1 MKAQGIDTEISI
13 NFGKFWKC
21 GFYDWRIVLVQENGR
36 LKPLEMLSKNDNQIL
51 AQIRDSLHAAAGEGS
66 HDYYSEAL
74 DDDLGSLAQGRY
86 IVHAKGIRDQI
97 FHEVQVDYQNAEI
110 DTQEGKFLKRGDFSK
125 VE

>member
-36 LKPLEMLSKNDNQIL
+36 LKPLEMLSKNDNHIL
-51 AQIRDSLHAAAGEGS
+51 AQIRDSLNASAPEGS
-66 HDYYSEAL
+66 PDYYSEAL

-86 IVHAKGIRDQI
+86 IVHAKGIRD
-97 FHEVQVDYQNAEI
+97 
-110 DTQEGKFLKRGDFSK
+110 
-125 VE
+125 